1 MGRVY
6 WVADRLSMALLG
18 LGPKG
23 RNRPRRRAWTQ
34 ASVAIEGIV
43 ARRRKEARFRNVFGM
58 FVLQKFMKNSG
69 LAACALQ
76 HFLDSREPTRQNGN
90 CCDATSRAQV
100 KFAVV
105 AELSILDI
113 F

>member
-1 MGRVY
+1 
-6 WVADRLSMALLG
+6 MALLG

-23 RNRPRRRAWTQ
+23 RNRQAQRTWAR
-34 ASVAIEGIV
+34 ASVAIAGIV
-43 ARRRKEARFRNVFGM
+43 ERRGRERPFCNVFGM
-58 FVLQKFMKNSG
+58 FVLQKSMKNSD
-69 LAACALQ
+69 LATCALQ
-76 HFLDSREPTRQNGN
+76 HFLDSRKPTSHNGN